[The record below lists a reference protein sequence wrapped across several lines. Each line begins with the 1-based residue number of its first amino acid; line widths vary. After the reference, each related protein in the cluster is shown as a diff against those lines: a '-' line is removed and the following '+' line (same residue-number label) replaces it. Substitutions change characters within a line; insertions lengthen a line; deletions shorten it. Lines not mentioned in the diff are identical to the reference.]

1 MLQRALALRDYGH
14 AALLRLTGAAA
25 ARCSAL
31 TKKVSSAS
39 SLGQTL
45 TCCPKGCTQ

>member
-25 ARCSAL
+25 GAL
-31 TKKVSSAS
+31 LCAHKESE
-39 SLGQTL
+39 
-45 TCCPKGCTQ
+45 